1 MVSLDVE
8 SLETLPPNTMLTVHI
23 TDKATVTSVFAH
35 HCTIII
41 TAMYR
46 PYQPRPSWFS
56 ELSSDNGVSVKCQC
70 VEHRFCTHEEADTCL
85 LQHAK
90 HAADSGAPSVVIC
103 LPDTDVT
110 VICYHMQSR
119 LQTPIYSRTG
129 TQTRYV
135 DISGVLW
142 CHKCLCWKG
151 KVCCLPTCVLLKKK
165 IHFSMWQW
173 IDCRYSEQSA
183 VSFAS
188 TDITHVQCSPSWI
201 SPFPAGNAS

>member
-135 DISGVLW
+135 DISGVFVMPQVPL
-142 CHKCLCWKG
+142 LERESL
-151 KVCCLPTCVLLKKK
+151 LPTNLRLAEKK
-165 IHFSMWQW
+165 ITFQHV
-173 IDCRYSEQSA
+173 A
-183 VSFAS
+183 VNWLQ
-188 TDITHVQCSPSWI
+188 I
-201 SPFPAGNAS
+201 